1 MEVEEIWESFNE
13 NLHNY
18 VKRRVLDKSLA
29 DDIVQDVFLKVMK
42 NIQKLNE
49 VENIQQYLYKITH
62 NTMVDS
68 FRSRKLVF
76 QELEL
81 NTAEHSSHLSKNTL
95 NIEPEIESL
104 NSIVSKS
111 CIKPFIEKLPEKYKT
126 ALIAAEINNVT
137 QKELAERFDISYSG
151 AKSRVQ
157 RGKEKLK
164 NLLQECCNFK
174 YDTYGNLIKS
184 NKKNCSC

>member
-1 MEVEEIWESFNE
+1 MQVEEIWESFNKE
-13 NLHNY
+13 LRNY
-18 VKRRVLDKSLA
+18 LKRRISDKNLV

-42 NIQKLNE
+42 NIEKLNE
-49 VENIQQYLYKITH
+49 VESIQQYLYKITH

-76 QELEL
+76 QELEP
-81 NTAEHSSHLSKNTL
+81 NTREHLTNIGKNVL
-95 NIEPEIESL
+95 KDGSEFKSL

-111 CIKPFIEKLPEKYKT
+111 CVKPFIEKLPEKYKN
-126 ALIAAEINNVT
+126 ALIAAEINNVP
-137 QKELAERFDISYSG
+137 QKELAKELDISYSG

-157 RGKEKLK
+157 RGREKLK
-164 NLLQECCNFK
+164 NLLQECCNFE
-174 YDTYGNLIKS
+174 YDTYRNLIKS